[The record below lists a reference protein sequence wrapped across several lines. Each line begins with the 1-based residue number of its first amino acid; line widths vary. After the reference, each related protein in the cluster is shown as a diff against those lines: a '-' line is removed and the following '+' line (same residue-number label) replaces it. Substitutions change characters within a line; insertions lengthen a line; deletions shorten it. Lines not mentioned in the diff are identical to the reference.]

1 MHDVDA
7 LIAHND
13 ALTAGASRFVSAVV
27 CPLAQGFS
35 LLPITDAL
43 TKELAA
49 YRADVQATLQKAVPQ
64 LPPGAHALAIEISHS
79 TPVAYIST
87 TYFGGHGT
95 QDALVWAQGDLRFSR
110 DTPGYDRPWPHT
122 PISQALRA
130 IGVVAD
136 QGLDE
141 FDTVGLGK
149 HRETHRWAASVK

>member
-7 LIAHND
+7 LIARTD
-13 ALTAGASRFVSAVV
+13 ALAAGTSQFASAVV
-27 CPLAQGFS
+27 CPLVQGFS
-35 LLPITDAL
+35 LLPITDDLA
-43 TKELAA
+43 KELAA
-49 YRADVQATLQKAVPQ
+49 YRTDVQATLTKP
-64 LPPGAHALAIEISHS
+64 LPYLAGGVHALAIEVSYHA
-79 TPVAYIST
+79 PVAYIAT
-87 TYFGGHGT
+87 AYFGGHGT
-95 QDALVWAQGDLRFSR
+95 QDALVWVQGDLRFSR